1 MSAEILTNWDNKV
14 IILHDIDV
22 EIIVRKSLLVLII
35 TFIQIGRGEGGREDE
50 KSPTLLQDSITSAKR

>member
-35 TFIQIGRGEGGREDE
+35 TFIQIARGEGGERGW
-50 KSPTLLQDSITSAKR
+50 KISNSVTR